1 MVESTVKVVSAIN
14 VESTATTVE
23 SVEFTSVEVPLPQD
37 ANTKIAIKATKFF
50 IIVFFCFFVLFNNIQ
65 I

>member
-1 MVESTVKVVSAIN
+1 MVESTVKVVSDIN

-23 SVEFTSVEVPLPQD
+23 SVDFTSVEVPVPQD

-50 IIVFFCFFVLFNNIQ
+50 IIVFFSIFLFCFV
-65 I
+65 